1 MAHIKKIRADT
12 IFSADT
18 WKDKEI
24 ASIIPFP
31 ANTGDVY
38 VENATGARS
47 NGKTLTL
54 PELKD
59 ITVTIRDKCEGNFNK
74 SPNPFFD
81 EQDVCLIGRDQNPI
95 TKLDDARL
103 PVFIEFE
110 TVDRSAMRFLNAN
123 GAFFDAKNYE
133 LNDGKSSRNP
143 DSITSSSI
151 VEKGHVGISL
161 LFQNKADDLFLKF
174 GTPYTLTMHDIIDD
188 KNVSPPSKFTVLGS
202 PLSSRPFYRKR
213 RNRTDVILLKVS
225 LLD

>member
-1 MAHIKKIRADT
+1 MAIRRLFHPNAQVRSVRMGKRFGLLNISLIKPDHDVFRGNKITLVGSDFGAYQKDKGSVVYFDNKPDT

-81 EQDVCLIGRDQNPI
+81 EQ
-95 TKLDDARL
+95 
-103 PVFIEFE
+103 
-110 TVDRSAMRFLNAN
+110 
-123 GAFFDAKNYE
+123 
-133 LNDGKSSRNP
+133 
-143 DSITSSSI
+143 
-151 VEKGHVGISL
+151 
-161 LFQNKADDLFLKF
+161 
-174 GTPYTLTMHDIIDD
+174 
-188 KNVSPPSKFTVLGS
+188 
-202 PLSSRPFYRKR
+202 
-213 RNRTDVILLKVS
+213 
-225 LLD
+225 